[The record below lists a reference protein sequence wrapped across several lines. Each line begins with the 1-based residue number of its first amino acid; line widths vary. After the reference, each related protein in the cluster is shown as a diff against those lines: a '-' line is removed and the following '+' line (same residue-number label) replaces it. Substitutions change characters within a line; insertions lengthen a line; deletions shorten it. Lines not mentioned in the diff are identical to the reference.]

1 MIPLLSGASDENN
14 MTGKTREKWERN
26 MHGTLH
32 NCENPKVPEATVL
45 GILGTMSE
53 SSRSYCIRHLRPTN
67 VIASDIITIG
77 RLR

>member
-32 NCENPKVPEATVL
+32 NCEK
-45 GILGTMSE
+45 SE
-53 SSRSYCIRHLRPTN
+53 SPRGYRTRHPGYDVWKFQELLYE
-67 VIASDIITIG
+67 AS
-77 RLR
+77 